1 MPLKRSGPAPKD
13 ALVWDLTLCARRALK
28 RAARAERL
36 GTQRRE
42 ISGDGLETLP
52 VANDTSIANSRF
64 GSPDLQ
70 HPLERGTLSVSHD
83 SLSLK
88 YHDSNEHQRRLER
101 AVTTGERGLNV
112 PQGSVAR
119 ASRRASELPA
129 LCGRGTSGSASGTV
143 SATTLSS
150 SRSQQNGALKSLT
163 MARMRRIPTKQ
174 EALEKLRTSPFFVAN
189 APPELGAYSMGGL
202 YGGVRPQQTSGGS
215 DASRPSSTVTSHG
228 AAIHDSG
235 DRKKDMREKTGP
247 INWSVEDLASKYRNE
262 TNREKAY
269 RVSVE
274 AQALQVEMAR
284 KNVIIGAVHV
294 VRHPLLVFCDKHIL
308 EENRRCLGR
317 ARMHGPPAPSQSC
330 VSHKSE
336 PRPNT

>member
-52 VANDTSIANSRF
+52 VANNRV

-70 HPLERGTLSVSHD
+70 HPLERGALSVSHD

-88 YHDSNEHQRRLER
+88 YRDSNEHRRRIRRFVGTKER
-101 AVTTGERGLNV
+101 DFNAS
-112 PQGSVAR
+112 QGSVPR
-119 ASRRASELPA
+119 VSRRASELPA

-150 SRSQQNGALKSLT
+150 SRSQQNGAPKSLT
-163 MARMRRIPTKQ
+163 MARMRAIPTKQ
-174 EALEKLRTSPFFVAN
+174 EALEKLRTSPFFVASV
-189 APPELGAYSMGGL
+189 PPELGAYNMSGL
-202 YGGVRPQQTSGGS
+202 YGGLRQQQTSGGS
-215 DASRPSSTVTSHG
+215 DASRPSSTVTSLG
-228 AAIHDSG
+228 ATIHDSG
-235 DRKKDMREKTGP
+235 DRRKDMCEKTGP
-247 INWSVEDLASKYRNE
+247 INWSVEDLACKYRNE